1 MSIDD
6 LSPDARKAL
15 LAERREEYKSFWP
28 GPHGRRARYA
38 IEMFPLLHADK
49 PRGRALIAATQ
60 DMRLRKVV
68 ETFGKYFKQEL
79 GFDSIPFAAQHSRLY
94 DSDPTVEV
102 VLFDAQRVTATFPI
116 AAGAAGLSVQNG
128 QRWLDWFWIHPFER
142 GKGLADRAWAD
153 LEEVYG
159 KDFKIQ
165 PPLSPAMER
174 FLTHHDI
181 APERWRF

>member
-1 MSIDD
+1 MSIND
-6 LSPDARKAL
+6 LPSEDRKAV
-15 LAERREEYKSFWP
+15 LAERREEYKNFWP

-38 IEMFPLLHADK
+38 IEMFPLLYADK
-49 PRGRALIAATQ
+49 RRGHALIPATQ

-79 GFDSIPFAAQHSRLY
+79 GFDSVPFVAQHSRLY
-94 DSDPTVEV
+94 ASDPTVEA
-102 VLFDAQRVTATFPI
+102 VLFDAQRVGATFPI
-116 AAGAAGLSVQNG
+116 AAGAAGLSVQDG

-142 GKGLADRAWAD
+142 GRGLASQAWAD

-159 KDFKIQ
+159 KEFKIQ

-174 FLTHHDI
+174 FLTHHGV